1 MTSRR
6 SDIFHSRDPTSYFYP
21 ALDLLDRMLTFNP
34 TKRITVEHALA
45 HPYLEQYYDP
55 ADEPVAERPF
65 TIKEEL
71 DDLPKE
77 ELKALIF
84 EVYAVDFITI
94 HDYTC
99 M

>member
-1 MTSRR
+1 M
-6 SDIFHSRDPTSYFYP
+6 
-21 ALDLLDRMLTFNP
+21 
-34 TKRITVEHALA
+34 A